1 MINKYCTG
9 FECTRDYQ
17 IFENLK
23 ETAFVKI
30 FGRREQILSAQY
42 IVHTG
47 PKMNYKYT
55 TTSVLSL
62 WPWLF
67 YLHYDHKKCFMFFTL
82 SLNCFFF
89 LFSLLYSVHESGNIK
104 LQYTVRKTGES
115 FLIVFQFL
123 RQFEVMRSC
132 FTTFPNVEK
141 GVEKM
146 MGSVIFMMKLKL
158 FGNVLQHC
166 LKCGY
171 IFSN

>member
-1 MINKYCTG
+1 MVNKYCTG
-9 FECTRDYQ
+9 FKCTHDYQ
-17 IFENLK
+17 IFENLM

-30 FGRREQILSAQY
+30 FGRRKQILSAQY

-47 PKMNYKYT
+47 PKMNYKYS

-115 FLIVFQFL
+115 FLMVFQFL

-132 FTTFPNVEK
+132 FTTFPKLCRE
-141 GVEKM
+141 
-146 MGSVIFMMKLKL
+146 GS
-158 FGNVLQHC
+158 
-166 LKCGY
+166 
-171 IFSN
+171 